1 MSKEVIYID
10 VKDDVTSIIDKINKT
25 EQKIVALVPPK
36 QIGVLQSAVNLQLLA
51 HTAKQTKK
59 IMVIITNQEALIR
72 LAAVAK
78 IPVAKSLTSK
88 PSMPEIPAL
97 KVDGDD
103 DIIDGAQLSV
113 GELADMSKKASAI
126 SSDVAEA
133 ASPTNKLSPAK
144 IKVPNYDK
152 FRKKLFIGGVAL
164 LMFSGFLIWAVIFAP
179 RAEITIL
186 TNTKGVNVA
195 PSVSL
200 VDQADQAKF
209 ENNSLYAQTQKSTHK
224 RSVEFMAT
232 GEKELKTHATG
243 EMTVLRRSGSSPK
256 LLPAGTIFTSNSG
269 LRFKSVTDVTVP
281 GATYDENNNPTPG
294 RAKVRVQALEVGD
307 KYNIPAQA
315 YSVQTSSSSITAT
328 GGAMS
333 GGSQRIIKVVT
344 QQDYDKAKQELLKD
358 SHDSA
363 VKELRNKFDSSMLII
378 NESLITKEGEITATA
393 KVDEEAKDGKAKLE
407 QEVAYQISAVARK
420 SLEEY
425 LGQIA
430 LKDNQSDKAKFKA
443 YTAGLD
449 QVVFSDYVSKDGRS
463 SMRIS
468 AQVQIGPDIDADS
481 VKDKSAGRSLG
492 DIRAEY
498 TAIDGVK
505 DVEIRFSPFWVKT
518 VPTNKEKISVLIKN

>member
-72 LAAVAK
+72 LASVAK

-113 GELADMSKKASAI
+113 GELADMSKKSSAI
-126 SSDVAEA
+126 SSDVAEVT
-133 ASPTNKLSPAK
+133 SPTNKLSPAK

-152 FRKKLFIGGVAL
+152 FRKKLFIGGVTL

-269 LRFKSVTDVTVP
+269 LRFKSIADVTVP

-315 YSVQTSSSSITAT
+315 YSVQTSSNSITAT

-333 GGSQRIIKVVT
+333 GGSQRIIKVIT
-344 QQDYDKAKQELLKD
+344 QQDYDKALKGD
-358 SHDSA
+358 GRFPGFTRLANDYSSTDAGNLANVYAGISYEKTGKI
-363 VKELRNKFDSSMLII
+363 KEAIKY
-378 NESLITKEGEITATA
+378 
-393 KVDEEAKDGKAKLE
+393 LE
-407 QEVAYQISAVARK
+407 QFSPKSDHTISPA
-420 SLEEY
+420 
-425 LGQIA
+425 GIA
-430 LKDNQSDKAKFKA
+430 ALANCYASDKQVDKAVEAFKKA
-443 YTAGLD
+443 ADKAANPALSPLYLLEAGKLLESQKKND
-449 QVVFSDYVSKDGRS
+449 QALEVYQLIKKSYPTSTMATPQRLQNGTFANPEIDRYIERVSK
-463 SMRIS
+463 
-468 AQVQIGPDIDADS
+468 
-481 VKDKSAGRSLG
+481 
-492 DIRAEY
+492 
-498 TAIDGVK
+498 
-505 DVEIRFSPFWVKT
+505 
-518 VPTNKEKISVLIKN
+518 